1 MVQIPDGLNP
11 AEKVQFLS
19 SAIAAIKDA
28 SSTEAIELHAQ
39 LIDALREKKIYD
51 SETATA
57 AYLAQALAEA
67 ADQ

>member
-19 SAIAAIKDA
+19 SAIAANTDLSETA
-28 SSTEAIELHAQ
+28 VLELHQQ
-39 LIDALREKKIYD
+39 LSDALREKKIYD
-51 SETATA
+51 NETATA